1 MNKKSIL
8 YILLDLVFLAVFNTV
23 FFVIG
28 GTEHPAS
35 VWISYGFI
43 HFSYLM
49 ILVTSFLIRKSSSA
63 AVFGFSLYS
72 VSAVYFFA
80 EFIVGLVF
88 IFIGSESYKV
98 SLVVQ
103 VIIAGIYTIML
114 LSNLIANEYTS
125 DRVERHEDEV
135 AYIKNAASRVKNLM
149 GKASDK
155 KANKEIERA
164 YDTLHSSPSR
174 SVATVKLL
182 EEEIKNKVTDL
193 EDAVAA
199 DETAAIIT
207 IAGKIVA
214 KTEERNRK
222 LKIAN
227 QGIRPSARY

>member
-23 FFVIG
+23 FFVVG
-28 GTEHPAS
+28 GTNHLAS

-49 ILVTSFLIRKSSSA
+49 ILVTPFLIRKSSSQ

-72 VSAVYFFA
+72 VSAVYSFV

-88 IFIGSESYKV
+88 IFIGSESYKA

-103 VIIAGIYTIML
+103 VIISGIYAIML
-114 LSNLIANEYTS
+114 ISNLIAKEYTADS
-125 DRVERHEDEV
+125 VAQHEDEA
-135 AYIKNAASRVKNLM
+135 AYMKNAASRVKILM

-164 YDTLHSSPSR
+164 YDLLHSSPSR

-182 EEEIKNKVTDL
+182 EEEIKNKITDL
-193 EDAVAA
+193 EDAVASN
-199 DETAAIIT
+199 ETTAIIT
-207 IAGKIVA
+207 IAGEISA
-214 KTEERNRK
+214 KAEERNRK
-222 LKIAN
+222 LKMSN
-227 QGIRPSARY
+227 

>member
-28 GTEHPAS
+28 GTEHHAS

-49 ILVTSFLIRKSSSA
+49 ILVTPLLIRKSSST

-72 VSAVYFFA
+72 VSAVYFFV
-80 EFIVGLVF
+80 EFIVCLVF
-88 IFIGSESYKV
+88 IFIDSESYKA

-103 VIIAGIYTIML
+103 IIIAGIYAIML
-114 LSNLIANEYTS
+114 ISNLIANEYTADS
-125 DRVERHEDEV
+125 VERHEDEV
-135 AYIKNAASRVKNLM
+135 AYIKNSASRIKMLI

-155 KANKEIERA
+155 KANKEIEKA
-164 YDTLHSSPSR
+164 YDLLHSSPSH
-174 SVATVKLL
+174 STTTVKLL

-199 DETAAIIT
+199 NETAVVIT
-207 IAGKIVA
+207 IAGEIVA

-222 LKIAN
+222 LKMAN
-227 QGIRPSARY
+227 

>member
-23 FFVIG
+23 FFVVG

-49 ILVTSFLIRKSSSA
+49 ILVTPFLIRKSSSQ

-72 VSAVYFFA
+72 VSAVYFFV

-88 IFIGSESYKV
+88 IFVGSESYKA

-103 VIIAGIYTIML
+103 VIIAGIYAVML
-114 LSNLIANEYTS
+114 ISNLIANEYTADS
-125 DRVERHEDEV
+125 VERHEDEV
-135 AYIKNAASRVKNLM
+135 AYIKNAASRVKILM

-155 KANKEIERA
+155 KANKEIEKA
-164 YDTLHSSPSR
+164 YDILHSSPSR

-199 DETAAIIT
+199 DETAVIIT
-207 IAGKIVA
+207 IAGEIVA

-222 LKIAN
+222 LKMAN
-227 QGIRPSARY
+227 

>member
-1 MNKKSIL
+1 MKKKNIL
-8 YILLDLVFLAVFNTV
+8 WILLDIVFLAVFNTV
-23 FFVIG
+23 FFVVG
-28 GTEHPAS
+28 GTDHPAS

-49 ILVTSFLIRKSSSA
+49 ILVTPFLIRKSSSQ

-72 VSAVYFFA
+72 VSAVYFFV
-80 EFIVGLVF
+80 EFIAGLVF
-88 IFIGSESYKV
+88 IFISSESYKA

-103 VIIAGIYTIML
+103 VIISGIYAVML
-114 LSNLIANEYTS
+114 ISNLIANEYTADS
-125 DRVERHEDEV
+125 VEQHEDEV
-135 AYIKNAASRVKNLM
+135 AYIKNAASRVKILI

-164 YDTLHSSPSR
+164 YDLLHSSPSR
-174 SVATVKLL
+174 SAATVKLL

-199 DETAAIIT
+199 NETAAIIT
-207 IAGKIVA
+207 IAGEIVA

-222 LKIAN
+222 LKMAN
-227 QGIRPSARY
+227 

>member
-23 FFVIG
+23 FFVVG

-49 ILVTSFLIRKSSSA
+49 ILVTPFLIRKSSSQ

-72 VSAVYFFA
+72 VSAVYFFV

-88 IFIGSESYKV
+88 IFVGSESYKA

-103 VIIAGIYTIML
+103 VIIAGIYAVML
-114 LSNLIANEYTS
+114 ISNLIANEYTADS
-125 DRVERHEDEV
+125 VERHEDEV
-135 AYIKNAASRVKNLM
+135 AYIKNAASRVKILM

-155 KANKEIERA
+155 KANKEIEKA
-164 YDTLHSSPSR
+164 YDILHSSPSR

-207 IAGKIVA
+207 IAGEIVA

-222 LKIAN
+222 LKMAN
-227 QGIRPSARY
+227 

>member
-8 YILLDLVFLAVFNTV
+8 YVLLDLVFLAVFNTV

-49 ILVTSFLIRKSSSA
+49 ILVTPFLIRKSSSA

-72 VSAVYFFA
+72 VSAAYFFV

-88 IFIGSESYKV
+88 IFIDSESYKA

-103 VIIAGIYTIML
+103 IIIAGIYAVML
-114 LSNLIANEYTS
+114 ISNLIANEYTADS
-125 DRVERHEDEV
+125 VEKHEDEV
-135 AYIKNAASRVKNLM
+135 AYIKNAASRIKMLI
-149 GKASDK
+149 GKTSDK
-155 KANKEIERA
+155 KANKEIEKA
-164 YDTLHSSPSR
+164 YDLLHSSPSR

-182 EEEIKNKVTDL
+182 EEEIENKVSEL
-193 EDAVAA
+193 EDVVASNN
-199 DETAAIIT
+199 TTAIINVSGE
-207 IAGKIVA
+207 IISL
-214 KTEERNRK
+214 TEERNRK
-222 LKIAN
+222 
-227 QGIRPSARY
+227 IRISN

>member
-8 YILLDLVFLAVFNTV
+8 YMLLDLVFLVVFNTV

-28 GTEHPAS
+28 GTTHPAS

-49 ILVTSFLIRKSSSA
+49 ILITPFLIRESSSA

-72 VSAVYFFA
+72 VSATYFFV
-80 EFIVGLVF
+80 EFIVGLIFVF
-88 IFIGSESYKV
+88 VGSESYKG

-103 VIIAGIYTIML
+103 VIIAGIYAVML
-114 LSNLIANEYTS
+114 ISNLIANEYTADS
-125 DRVERHEDEV
+125 VARREDEV
-135 AYIKNAASRVKNLM
+135 ANIKNAASRVKILI

-155 KANKEIERA
+155 KANKEIEKA
-164 YDTLHSSPSR
+164 YDVLHASPSR
-174 SVATVKLL
+174 SIATVKQL
-182 EEEIKNKVTDL
+182 EEEIKNIVSEL

-199 DETAAIIT
+199 DETAVIIT
-207 IAGKIVA
+207 TTGEIVA
-214 KTEERNRK
+214 KIEERNRK

-227 QGIRPSARY
+227 